1 VFLGDKKKT
10 PRSFARREENE
21 KETRA
26 ELALGGVRADTRQSV
41 RFFLFPA
48 TTPLVRPRG
57 RKRALVMYHHFTF
70 TSNIGSE

>member
-1 VFLGDKKKT
+1 ML
-10 PRSFARREENE
+10 
-21 KETRA
+21 ETRA
-26 ELALGGVRADTRQSV
+26 ELARAPRAFFDTRQSV
-41 RFFLFPA
+41 RFLFFFA